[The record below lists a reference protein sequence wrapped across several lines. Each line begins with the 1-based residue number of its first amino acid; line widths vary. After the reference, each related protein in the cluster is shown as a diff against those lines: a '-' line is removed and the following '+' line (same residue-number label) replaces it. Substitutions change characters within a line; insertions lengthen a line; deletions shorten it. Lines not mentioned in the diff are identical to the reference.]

1 MLLEHC
7 IRLAA
12 SRAACTAGS
21 NNPTSIPIIAIT
33 TKSSTNVKPKDLP
46 NRVNRFDMSKP
57 SKETMISQQRHF
69 WQLNGSIKRIQSPLE
84 GKAAL
89 FSKKIN

>member
-1 MLLEHC
+1 
-7 IRLAA
+7 
-12 SRAACTAGS
+12 
-21 NNPTSIPIIAIT
+21 
-33 TKSSTNVKPKDLP
+33 
-46 NRVNRFDMSKP
+46 MSKP
-57 SKETMISQQRHF
+57 SKETMISQQTHF

>member
-57 SKETMISQQRHF
+57 SKETTIIGQKHF
-69 WQLNGSIKRIQSPLE
+69 TQLNGSSKRNQLPLTE
-84 GKAAL
+84 KSG
-89 FSKKIN
+89 FS